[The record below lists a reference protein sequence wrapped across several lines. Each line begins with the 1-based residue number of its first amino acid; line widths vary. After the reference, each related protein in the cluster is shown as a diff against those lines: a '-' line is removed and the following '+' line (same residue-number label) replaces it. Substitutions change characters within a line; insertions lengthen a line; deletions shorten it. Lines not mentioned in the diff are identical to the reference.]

1 MISPK
6 KLIKMARIRQ
16 KFTTYTRTTRISFP
30 GDKMDAYAGSCSNS
44 SLVADKGHF
53 VVYTADQTLFM
64 ISLVYLNNETIRELF
79 KLSEKEIGL
88 PSDGPITLPC
98 DIFFVE
104 CVISLIQHS
113 VAKGS
118 MKALLVTVNLSFGLY
133 SSSSFHQGKA
143 NQQLLDY

>member
-16 KFTTYTRTTRISFP
+16 KFTTYTRTTRIFFP

-53 VVYTADQTLFM
+53 VVYMADQTLFM
-64 ISLVYLNNETIRELF
+64 ISL
-79 KLSEKEIGL
+79 
-88 PSDGPITLPC
+88 
-98 DIFFVE
+98 E

-143 NQQLLDY
+143 NQQLLDC